1 MRVVNLFAGPGTG
14 KSTTAAAL
22 FAELKY
28 QDHDVELV
36 REFAKDLVW
45 QKRQQDMRIPGFILG
60 EQIYRMETVA
70 PQVKL
75 VVTDSPLLLTRV
87 YDSSKALGQLALDV
101 HNRYDSLNIF
111 LKRVKAYNP
120 NGRNETEE
128 QARMKDAEIFSMLE
142 TLKIP
147 FVHVTANRNAVPV
160 IVKLINEK
168 GWLQ

>member
-28 QDHDVELV
+28 QDRDVELV

-45 QKRQQDMRIPGFILG
+45 QQRQRDMRIPGFILG

-70 PQVKL
+70 PQVEM
-75 VVTDSPLLLTRV
+75 VITDSPLLLTRV
-87 YDSSKALGQLALDV
+87 YDPSPALGQLALDV
-101 HNRYDSLNIF
+101 HNRYDNLNVF

-128 QARMKDAEIFSMLE
+128 QARGKDAEIFSMLE
-142 TLKIP
+142 SLKIP
-147 FVHVTANRNAVPV
+147 FVHMSATRNAVFG
-160 IVKLINEK
+160 IVELIKQK
-168 GWLQ
+168 GWIQ